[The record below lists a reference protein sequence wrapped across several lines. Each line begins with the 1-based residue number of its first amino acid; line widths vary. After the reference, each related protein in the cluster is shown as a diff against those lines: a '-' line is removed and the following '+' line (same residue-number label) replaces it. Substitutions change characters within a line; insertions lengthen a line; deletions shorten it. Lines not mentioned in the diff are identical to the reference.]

1 MNKTPASSRKRLGAR
16 VLTRLTC
23 DRASVSQSCRIAS
36 ARVPVSERLYYHLY
50 LPLCLEPIAP
60 RSHLLAC
67 SQQDRLG
74 IGRFATLHFN
84 TLSLCLVDVQHSNSE
99 EWLKMSPKLSKPI
112 SSGWSSIT
120 SWGKFHER
128 WRAAGPLSSENP
140 GCASFMI
147 QKRGSR
153 GTDQLYAHRF
163 PGWRIARMH
172 SEVRVAC
179 SSAKKKLQRL
189 ESDTSVLTTRDRI
202 ATTAGTRNLTPVRT
216 MEGAAR
222 AKVRK
227 FLRSIWGEFHDP

>member
-1 MNKTPASSRKRLGAR
+1 VYKSLAYSPSPCNGMNKTPASSRKRLGAR
-16 VLTRLTC
+16 VLTRLTLATEPRSL
-23 DRASVSQSCRIAS
+23 RAVESLALGSL
-36 ARVPVSERLYYHLY
+36 ARNVLY

-153 GTDQLYAHRF
+153 GTDQLYARRF

-179 SSAKKKLQRL
+179 SSAKKKLQ
-189 ESDTSVLTTRDRI
+189 
-202 ATTAGTRNLTPVRT
+202 
-216 MEGAAR
+216 
-222 AKVRK
+222 
-227 FLRSIWGEFHDP
+227 